1 MQLERTGLVSI
12 IILAV
17 IVSSVGG
24 AYVYFNYFYTP
35 EKIVEVGDCVLVNYI
50 AKYANNGTVFAT
62 SYEDVAKENGIYNEN
77 ASYEP
82 LKIFVDPDG
91 SREIPKGFENF
102 SSFPPLGMKKGF
114 IKYLVGMKEGESKT
128 VVLSPDEAY
137 GTWNISLAKNL
148 GFYEMK
154 REATINCTEKINRT
168 QFSHILP
175 NLTIEK
181 NVTFDGGYIVFGVK
195 GIMNG
200 TIIDVDSKNV
210 TIKLFPRNGTTFT
223 LPVLNFTGEILYTN
237 GSSNFT
243 LHIST
248 KVNKTFTVFW
258 LFTTIHCKVISVNET
273 TINMA
278 INMYAP
284 SISLIDQPIEV
295 FLHVEKI
302 YKTSKTD

>member
-62 SYEDVAKENGIYNEN
+62 SYEDIAKENGIYDEN

-114 IKYLVGMKEGESKT
+114 IKYLVGMKEGENKT

-137 GTWNISLAKNL
+137 GTWNISLAESIGWDKI
-148 GFYEMK
+148 K
-154 REATINCTEKINRT
+154 RDMVMNCTERINKT
-168 QFSHILP
+168 QFSRSFP
-175 NLTIEK
+175 NISIEK
-181 NVTFDGGYIVFGVK
+181 NVTFEIFPDQGN
-195 GIMNG
+195 IMNA
-200 TIIDVDSKNV
+200 TIIEIDEKNV
-210 TIKLFPRNGTTFT
+210 TIRYHPKNGTKFI
-223 LPVLNFTGEILYTN
+223 LPPLGFPAIILYTN
-237 GSSNFT
+237 GSNNFT
-243 LHIST
+243 IHLDFEL
-248 KVNKTFTVFW
+248 NQTFTLSFFW
-258 LFTTIHCKVISVNET
+258 QKIHCKVVELNET
-273 TINMA
+273 DAKLA
-278 INMYAP
+278 INTYAP
-284 SISLIDQPIEV
+284 TISLIDQPVEV
-295 FLHVEKI
+295 FLEVEKI
-302 YKTSKTD
+302 YKTSKS

>member
-1 MQLERTGLVSI
+1 MQLERSGLVSI

-137 GTWNISLAKNL
+137 GTWNETLAAIFRMDKAPRYQKL
-148 GFYEMK
+148 
-154 REATINCTEKINRT
+154 NCTRKINK
-168 QFSHILP
+168 
-175 NLTIEK
+175 TIFVRFFRNVSIEE
-181 NVTFDGGYIVFGVK
+181 NVTFDYLADFGIEGVL
-195 GIMNG
+195 NA
-200 TIIDVDSKNV
+200 TIINVDNQNV
-210 TIKLFPRNGTTFT
+210 TIKLLPVNGTVFQD
-223 LPVLNFTGEILYTN
+223 PVTKANVTVIYDE
-237 GSSNFT
+237 GSDNFT
-243 LHIST
+243 LWYDF
-248 KVNKTFTVFW
+248 KVNQTFTQYN
-258 LFTTIHCKVISVNET
+258 LFGQPIHCKILEVNRT
-273 TINMA
+273 TVKMA
-278 INMYAP
+278 INIYAP
-284 SISLIDQPIEV
+284 SISLVAQPIEV